1 MRGSKHKHL
10 LRDELNGNVKKY
22 FFDCDFRIN
31 LPNNVVRIPDPWDG
45 HCILYAWKIGLTAYA
60 SSNNKPSYKPLK
72 EKVRLEFLTNSAMY
86 NRYFYDNTFVQAE
99 LKKILEGK
107 SYSRQI
113 GDMMFHA
120 LANATSIAIVSWIYE
135 REYDGP
141 YIQTA
146 FIAPRNNIYENGVI
160 DILHDRQHYEPLVDG
175 SIAIF

>member
-1 MRGSKHKHL
+1 
-10 LRDELNGNVKKY
+10 
-22 FFDCDFRIN
+22 
-31 LPNNVVRIPDPWDG
+31 
-45 HCILYAWKIGLTAYA
+45 
-60 SSNNKPSYKPLK
+60 
-72 EKVRLEFLTNSAMY
+72 MY

>member
-1 MRGSKHKHL
+1 
-10 LRDELNGNVKKY
+10 
-22 FFDCDFRIN
+22 
-31 LPNNVVRIPDPWDG
+31 
-45 HCILYAWKIGLTAYA
+45 
-60 SSNNKPSYKPLK
+60 
-72 EKVRLEFLTNSAMY
+72 MY

-120 LANATSIAIVSWIYE
+120 LANVIVSWIYE
-135 REYDGP
+135 REDDGP

-175 SIAIF
+175 SIAIL